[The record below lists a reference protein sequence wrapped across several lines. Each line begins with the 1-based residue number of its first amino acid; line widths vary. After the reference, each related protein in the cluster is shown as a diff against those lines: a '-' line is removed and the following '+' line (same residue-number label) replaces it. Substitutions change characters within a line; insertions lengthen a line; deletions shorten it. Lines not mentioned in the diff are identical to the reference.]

1 MISAAIR
8 KASLQSSSRR
18 NVARLVSERT
28 CNLHHATA
36 TSKLP
41 RASSTSHLTTVRYFS
56 SPETFKP
63 KAPDELTTDMAEGI
77 VESTR
82 FYCRYGISNQRFHI
96 LATEDLSIQDR
107 WSKMMEIY
115 LQTQAHVIAG
125 LGYPPNDE
133 GLQTYAH
140 HLHACINKTD
150 MTMRELFMD
159 IRRETW
165 REIVATTFQID
176 PGEIPSLNIEEAR
189 NLTHKI
195 SSKMIEPDTLLVIQ
209 HKTAKIQNE
218 DKQREIA
225 DKHAVMQEILVHYV
239 YLGGSPSLVEEGGF
253 GSGAAGYAKLQCALT
268 DHEGDPLMTEY
279 SASAMVKLL
288 DAAGIDFN
296 ELMGQLDAKTA
307 ATATPVPG
315 TGVTR

>member
-1 MISAAIR
+1 M
-8 KASLQSSSRR
+8 
-18 NVARLVSERT
+18 VRLVAER
-28 CNLHHATA
+28 
-36 TSKLP
+36 
-41 RASSTSHLTTVRYFS
+41 TSHLHASPLQPPGASTTTSRTPTTFRYFS

-63 KAPDELTTDMAEGI
+63 KRPDELTTEMAEGI
-77 VESTR
+77 VETTR
-82 FYCRYGISNQRFHI
+82 FYCRHGISNQRFRI

-107 WSKMMEIY
+107 WARMMEIY

-125 LGYPPNDE
+125 LGYQPNDE
-133 GLQTYAH
+133 GLQTYAF
-140 HLHACINKTD
+140 HLQACINKTD

-176 PGEIPSLNIEEAR
+176 PSEIPSLNIEEAR
-189 NLTHKI
+189 SLMHKI
-195 SSKMIEPDTLLVIQ
+195 SSKMIDPDTLLVIQ

-225 DKHAVMQEILVHYV
+225 DKHAAMQEVIVHYV

-253 GSGAAGYAKLQCALT
+253 GSGAEGYAKLQCAMT
-268 DHEGDPLMTEY
+268 DHEGDPLMTQY

-288 DAAGIDFN
+288 DAAGIDWN
-296 ELMGQLDAKTA
+296 ELVGGMNAT
-307 ATATPVPG
+307 TATPVPG
-315 TGVTR
+315 TGVTG